1 MDWQSAV
8 DEIVRRWVPGWAGIG
23 EHGGAGVEGGRR
35 RLTFRSH
42 SVPRIDG
49 RLKELFEERWPDFR
63 RWYLRDGESA
73 RPSAATARSAL
84 ERHMPELVSVWERV
98 VEVVGADELG
108 ARMLSMYDPPAL
120 MSGCSQVALP
130 GAPVLIRNYDYDL
143 DLFDGTVL
151 ETRLAG
157 RRVIGTGDQ
166 LWGLLDGVN
175 DDGLAVSFTFGG
187 RRDVGRGFSMPLIV
201 RYVLETCADVA
212 DGVAALR
219 RLPVQTAY
227 TVTLIDRHGDHTTVM
242 LGPDTSAEVTAQ
254 RAATNHQRA
263 VHWPAH
269 ARWTRSV
276 ERLERLD
283 ALLAQEPPDAGDVVA
298 AMLSAP
304 LRATDLAGGFATL
317 YTAVY
322 RPGEGSVEYRWP
334 GLAFRQSLSDFRE
347 QRLEVELGA
356 DEWSPR

>member
-1 MDWQSAV
+1 MV
-8 DEIVRRWVPGWAGIG
+8 DEIVLRWVPGWPGTGA
-23 EHGGAGVEGGRR
+23 HGGAVVERDGR
-35 RLTFRSH
+35 RLTFRSV
-42 SVPRIDG
+42 SVPDIDG
-49 RLKELFEERWPDFR
+49 RLKDLFEERWPAFR

-73 RPSAATARSAL
+73 RPSAAIARSAL
-84 ERHMPELVSVWERV
+84 ERHMPELVGVWERI

-120 MSGCSQVALP
+120 VSGCSQVALP
-130 GAPVLIRNYDYDL
+130 GVPVLIRNYDYDL

-175 DDGLAVSFTFGG
+175 DAGLAVSFTFGG

-219 RLPVQTAY
+219 RLPVQTPY
-227 TVTLIDRHGDHTTVM
+227 TVTLIGRRGDHATVM
-242 LGPDTSAEVTAQ
+242 LGPGAGAEVTAQ

-283 ALLAQEPPDAGDVVA
+283 ALLAQEPADAEEVVA

-322 RPGEGSVEYRWP
+322 RSGQGSVEYRWP
-334 GLAFRQSLSDFRE
+334 GLELRQSLSEFRE
-347 QRLEVELGA
+347 QCVQVELGA
-356 DEWSPR
+356 EEWSPAMTGA